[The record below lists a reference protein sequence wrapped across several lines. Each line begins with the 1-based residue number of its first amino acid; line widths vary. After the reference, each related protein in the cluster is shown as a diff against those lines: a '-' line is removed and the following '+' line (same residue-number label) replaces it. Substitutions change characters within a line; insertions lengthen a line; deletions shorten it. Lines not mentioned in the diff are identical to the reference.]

1 LDFTGPFLKSQSGNS
16 YILVIVEAFS
26 RYVKLIPTKD
36 QTAETAS
43 AELFN
48 YITDHVVPNRILTDQ
63 GACFVSRLFK
73 HVCSRFG
80 VKNITTTAY
89 HPMANGITERVNR
102 VIKQLSYPNL
112 IGKMT

>member
-48 YITDHVVPNRILTDQ
+48 PLRTFVDCTLQKSGFFFWRS
-63 GACFVSRLFK
+63 GAW
-73 HVCSRFG
+73 
-80 VKNITTTAY
+80 Y
-89 HPMANGITERVNR
+89 
-102 VIKQLSYPNL
+102 
-112 IGKMT
+112 